1 MKKLYIAPVA
11 DIAVSQMQT
20 YLNDGSDKASWGD
33 PNGNWHN
40 EGNEGGDI
48 DDDSEIDAQIKH
60 RGYSLW

>member
-1 MKKLYIAPVA
+1 
-11 DIAVSQMQT
+11 MQT

-48 DDDSEIDAQIKH
+48 DDDSEIDAQTKH